1 MLKIIIPL
9 EFVHGFQINNA
20 TLISLVDESS
30 WCFVMIKDVA
40 IFGFKLGKATHVGNC
55 WKCWNVVAS
64 PVSFGVKDIRHIMI
78 LNIPSAVENQ
88 KSVEQIDRQI
98 NRQTDRQTDRQI
110 HRQMSRYTKDAT
122 TTKVA

>member
-1 MLKIIIPL
+1 
-9 EFVHGFQINNA
+9 
-20 TLISLVDESS
+20 
-30 WCFVMIKDVA
+30 
-40 IFGFKLGKATHVGNC
+40 
-55 WKCWNVVAS
+55 
-64 PVSFGVKDIRHIMI
+64 MI

>member
-1 MLKIIIPL
+1 
-9 EFVHGFQINNA
+9 
-20 TLISLVDESS
+20 
-30 WCFVMIKDVA
+30 MIKDVA

-55 WKCWNVVAS
+55 WKCSEKGHKIMIETVRIQKSQIRNVVAS